1 MKKIVGKNR
10 FMRQRIFSTL
20 LAAAV
25 ISGAAFWS
33 PTAQMRS
40 ETGQI
45 DFASLNREATFA
57 MESLQTLQAR
67 RLAPLR
73 AAEF

>member
-1 MKKIVGKNR
+1 MKKNVGKNS
-10 FMRQRIFSTL
+10 FMRQRIVSTL
-20 LAAAV
+20 LAVAV

-33 PTAQMRS
+33 PAAQMRS

-45 DFASLNREATFA
+45 DFASLNREATLA
-57 MESLQTLQAR
+57 MESLQNLQAR
-67 RLAPLR
+67 RLAPPR

>member
-1 MKKIVGKNR
+1 MKKIVSRNS

-20 LAAAV
+20 LAVAV
-25 ISGAAFWS
+25 IGGAAFWG
-33 PTAQMRS
+33 PAAQMRG

-57 MESLQTLQAR
+57 MQSLQTQQAR
-67 RLAPLR
+67 RLAPQR